1 MRRAANQINTA
12 FEGWEPQGERSLV
25 FEEYLEQYARLQSI
39 ILSYQNLMQKEID
52 AIGKIGTSMLKVEQ
66 LYLLI
71 CNRISGWYNEL
82 AGWSEEYTRLF
93 RFISPDIFCIKKAI
107 MILTEIFTLTSFRKH
122 YRV

>member
-1 MRRAANQINTA
+1 MQRAANQINTA
-12 FEGWEPQGERSLV
+12 FEGWEFQGERSSV
-25 FEEYLEQYARLQSI
+25 FEEYLEQYAQLQSI

-93 RFISPDIFCIKKAI
+93 RFISP
-107 MILTEIFTLTSFRKH
+107 
-122 YRV
+122 